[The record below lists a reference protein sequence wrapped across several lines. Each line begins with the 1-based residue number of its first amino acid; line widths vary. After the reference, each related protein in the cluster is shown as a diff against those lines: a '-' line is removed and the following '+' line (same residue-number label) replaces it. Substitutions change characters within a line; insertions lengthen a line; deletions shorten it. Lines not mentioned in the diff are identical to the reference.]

1 MNPNFIRLDKVSLS
15 IYQCSCRKKSYLFT
29 GRIGF
34 VDLVLKGKMII
45 RKTSVFENISPI
57 EKSHRALY
65 DDLSE
70 QRRPLLF
77 LPSSR
82 MVIRRTKV

>member
-34 VDLVLKGKMII
+34 VDLVLNGKMTI
-45 RKTSVFENISPI
+45 RKTYVFENISPI

-70 QRRPLLF
+70 QRPLLF
-77 LPSSR
+77 CRAPGWSLD
-82 MVIRRTKV
+82 TKV